1 MAEAEIVK
9 NLKIQNNSSI
19 GVPNSAVMSMK
30 ELREYVTKY
39 VDVNELRISR
49 GKMVRLDPVL
59 HKCIYGK
66 GNADIEEC
74 TWEKLYGGVQ
84 SKTNPAY
91 SIQFPG
97 QGQPHIKKV
106 NVFLKFII

>member
-1 MAEAEIVK
+1 
-9 NLKIQNNSSI
+9 
-19 GVPNSAVMSMK
+19 
-30 ELREYVTKY
+30 
-39 VDVNELRISR
+39 
-49 GKMVRLDPVL
+49 MVRLDPIL
-59 HKCIYGK
+59 HKCVYGK

-97 QGQPHIKKV
+97 QATPHVKKV
-106 NVFLKFII
+106 